1 MVFKA
6 SWCSPWLRNWIYRI
20 NKRKSNRIAIQ
31 NKPMKRYVMYT
42 EIEKKVWRHFSWND
56 LYIHPVL
63 EGLFLI
69 QVWSHQPRQGGH
81 GDLLHGPRLQQRLR
95 SDEAQAQQ
103 VHGPWGLQHE
113 LDVRQHHVKKS
124 NGFQF
129 WILARSYQS
138 FVLRVFWEIFNILYK
153 KVYGYGLSVW
163 LIMYYPILYFL
174 VLVFPHCKSVTI
186 WSW

>member
-1 MVFKA
+1 MSYSFSGRKEGLHRETWDFKGCIIGGLGVVVFKA

-20 NKRKSNRIAIQ
+20 NKRKSNRIALQ
-31 NKPMKRYVMYT
+31 NKPMKRCVMYT

-103 VHGPWGLQHE
+103 VHGPWGLQHG
-113 LDVRQHHVKKS
+113 LDVRQHHVKKIQWLS
-124 NGFQF
+124 
-129 WILARSYQS
+129 ILNTCSLLPVFCATCI
-138 FVLRVFWEIFNILYK
+138 LRNL
-153 KVYGYGLSVW
+153 
-163 LIMYYPILYFL
+163 
-174 VLVFPHCKSVTI
+174 
-186 WSW
+186 